1 MAESAFSL
9 VIYNL
14 VPLLAQEAKLLKGIH
29 EEVKSIIREMDM
41 IQSFL
46 KDADIR
52 AEKDH
57 MDNVAKTWVKQVREE
72 AYHIEDVIDEYILH
86 FVKQPF
92 GKNRWFQFYQNIFQ
106 FTIKVKARYVIASKI
121 QDISYNLKE
130 KREMAV
136 SYHFNTI
143 EQGGPSNNARSVT

>member
-9 VIYNL
+9 VIQNL
-14 VPLLAQEAKLLKGIH
+14 VPLLAQEAKLIKGVH

-72 AYHIEDVIDEYILH
+72 AFHIEDVIDEYILH
-86 FVKQPF
+86 FAKQPH
-92 GKNRWFQFYQNIFQ
+92 GKRQCFYFLR
-106 FTIKVKARYVIASKI
+106 KVFHIIINLKARHVIASEI
-121 QDISYNLKE
+121 QGINRILENIKKSGE
-130 KREMAV
+130 R
-136 SYHFNTI
+136 
-143 EQGGPSNNARSVT
+143 